1 MLQHQNATAVTV
13 TARTDPHDLTFGQ
26 AKSMASLFS
35 SDYFG
40 QDTANEAR
48 ASNGYHALSAYVQKA
63 YGNPEPEPV
72 EQGVRDLLGD
82 LQHLC
87 HEWDLDFNELF
98 LRARSTFLDELLHPI
113 G

>member
-1 MLQHQNATAVTV
+1 MLNHQATTAVTV
-13 TARTDPHDLTFGQ
+13 ITRPDPHDLTFGQ
-26 AKSMASLFS
+26 AKPMASMFS

-40 QDTANEAR
+40 EDTANEAR
-48 ASNGYHALSAYVQKA
+48 ASNGYLALSAYVQKA
-63 YGNPEPEPV
+63 YGNPEHEPV

-87 HEWDLDFNELF
+87 HKWDLDFNGLF
-98 LRARSTFLDELLHPI
+98 LQARSTFLDELLHPI